1 MKLSF
6 VLSKEFIELVRANI
20 TASKATIIRIA
31 ERRYIWSNPKG
42 VEITILEEDV
52 DRAVSII
59 RNEESRYD
67 RLASVYTWLRANAT
81 IVKGFAHDLTKVWA
95 AYRQYITVKGLEK
108 LWAITGV
115 YNTASKVEEE
125 FKVLAEDF
133 LAA

>member
-6 VLSKEFIELVRANI
+6 VLSKEFIELVRVNI
-20 TASKATIIRIA
+20 TASKATIIRLA

-42 VEITILEEDV
+42 DDITILECDV

-59 RNEESRYD
+59 RNDESHYD
-67 RLASVYTWLRANAT
+67 RLASIYTWLRANDT
-81 IVKGFAHDLTKVWA
+81 VVKSFANDLSKVWA
-95 AYRQYITVKGLEK
+95 AYRQFITLKGLEK

-115 YNTASKVEEE
+115 YNTACKVEQE

>member
-20 TASKATIIRIA
+20 NASKATIIRLA

-42 VEITILEEDV
+42 EEITILECDV

-67 RLASVYTWLRANAT
+67 RLASIYTWLRANADV
-81 IVKGFAHDLTKVWA
+81 VKGFAHDLGKVWMEF
-95 AYRQYITVKGLEK
+95 RQFITVKGLEK

-115 YNTASKVEEE
+115 YNPSSKVEEE

>member
-42 VEITILEEDV
+42 EEITILEEDV

-81 IVKGFAHDLTKVWA
+81 VVKSFANDLNKAWA
-95 AYRQYITVKGLEK
+95 AYRQFITVKGLEK
-108 LWAITGV
+108 LWVVTGV